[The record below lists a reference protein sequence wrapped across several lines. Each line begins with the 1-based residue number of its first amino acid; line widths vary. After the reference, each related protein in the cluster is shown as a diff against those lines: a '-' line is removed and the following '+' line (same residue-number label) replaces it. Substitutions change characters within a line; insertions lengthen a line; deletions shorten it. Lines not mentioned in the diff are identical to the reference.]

1 MAENTGDLDDTSS
14 IECFQN
20 YTAPEV
26 FIQGI
31 AGIVNQEDVES
42 MIIAQKEMLQ
52 RFEKTNEMLTN
63 CNSLSMSHLKTT
75 SAELKKH
82 TQMLNDLRK
91 DLDGTF
97 KRISNIKSK
106 LKLQYPDIQKSIQ
119 EEKAKE
125 EEDERAAQ
133 KPDSSSSG
141 SACTVS
147 PYNSDTN

>member
-1 MAENTGDLDDTSS
+1 MADTTSELDETPS

-63 CNSLSMSHLKTT
+63 CNALSMSHLKTT
-75 SAELKKH
+75 SQELKKH
-82 TQMLNDLRK
+82 TQMLAELRK
-91 DLDGTF
+91 DLDSTF
-97 KRISNIKSK
+97 KRISTIKSK
-106 LKLQYPDIQKSIQ
+106 IKFQNPDFQKSIL
-119 EEKAKE
+119 EEKQKE
-125 EEDERAAQ
+125 LEQ
-133 KPDSSSSG
+133 KTVDSSSSG
-141 SACTVS
+141 SASTAS

>member
-1 MAENTGDLDDTSS
+1 MADNTSELDETPS

-75 SAELKKH
+75 SQDLKKH
-82 TQMLNDLRK
+82 TQMLAELRK
-91 DLDGTF
+91 DLDSTF
-97 KRISNIKSK
+97 KRIATIRSKIKV
-106 LKLQYPDIQKSIQ
+106 QHPDLQKSIL
-119 EEKAKE
+119 EEKQKE
-125 EEDERAAQ
+125 LEQ
-133 KPDSSSSG
+133 KTVDSSSSG
-141 SACTVS
+141 SASTAS